1 MKRLLTIA
9 VLLLTFTTFSQVKV
23 VEKEKSYLY
32 LLTDKYEIITSSDGG
47 TIYYQKIFRTGY
59 KYPYIQQG
67 FYVVSIF
74 TGINGLVKHY
84 TELANLENL
93 EDGEYDL
100 SVHVDYGIRAIKT
113 GSKIKLTDDSNIYK
127 YGKYKMEDIKTDL
140 ELLKS
145 MVNR

>member
-1 MKRLLTIA
+1 MKRILTIA
-9 VLLLTFTTFSQVKV
+9 ILLLTFTTFSQVKV

-32 LLTDKYEIITSSDGG
+32 LLTDQYEIITSRDGG
-47 TIYYQKIFRTGY
+47 TTYYQKIFRTGY
-59 KYPYIQQG
+59 KYPAIQEG
-67 FYVVSIF
+67 FYVISIF

-100 SVHVDYGIRAIKT
+100 STHVDYGIRAIKT
-113 GSKIKLTDDSNIYK
+113 GSKIKLTDESNIYK
-127 YGKYKMEDIKTDL
+127 YGKYKIEDIKTDL

-145 MVNR
+145 MVNQ